1 MEKKCQ
7 ENDNI
12 QTSRQHPSSHCFCAA
27 DISHTAAPFALM
39 RGIGFRTEAATSP
52 FVCPS
57 CLRRLAGDVSLRR
70 PSAPHH
76 RNRYRYISQS
86 SNPPVPQPHTPWV
99 FHDPP
104 LLTRWNFDSYGGTRK
119 EIDPSQIGPFNSPL
133 RESLDTRRWT
143 LVDKTRRKAS
153 GKFKSRTASVLDS
166 FEAEDDLL
174 HQFFGESPD
183 MAAYAFLGPEK
194 TQASTYSLPETHFAE
209 AFSLLSP
216 SHFIEPYKKLHR
228 RFHPAVAHWKGY
240 KTLEVI
246 FDQFKRMLYAAVRKR
261 RSASFTLGIAEYTHL
276 LDCARSMGD
285 AELADSI
292 WADMQ
297 VDGIQPTLEC
307 YNHYMEAKVWH
318 HAYVSKERYNLRFSP
333 WVYYKRSQPNPEPGF
348 QGFRTGPGGV
358 RDEIYQDLEDMNSK
372 GLQPDVTTFINVMT
386 ASAREG
392 HIVAVENILKKV
404 WNIDVAALSQGDPSA
419 VPPVSQ
425 IDRSSSLYPTTNLL
439 FAIAHIFGSNNDL
452 ATALQLV
459 DFVSREYNIEISPA
473 VWNELFEW
481 SFVLSC
487 KKWGTKA
494 NQRNPI
500 RISRSTVEQLF
511 YTLTRPPHNMKP
523 TMEMYDFLVKSAWDR
538 RDLQALLT
546 YMRSG
551 RALFH
556 ETLERRNQAREH
568 YVRFILQFIP
578 PWMQIKAPK
587 IKPYLR
593 MAPGPRKYYL
603 IDSSPGDSE
612 IDQKAIEQSIDETM
626 LSSLIRDDKYR
637 RQDCIAQATGEIQPY
652 LKSQWASTQLKRL
665 QFRKDASKLLET
677 PSAKSSALSGNLS
690 FETIRQ
696 YRTMKSNLNLEQLNT
711 SRDATIIEGWCRL
724 MFCAQRRSPRYQ
736 RCFVPSL
743 VQEWKRYLPE
753 NTFYRTSTGRIEF
766 EPNSFWPTGRKDRPE
781 NGFRSPHHGWGG
793 VFLNPEP
800 APKPFTSVFKIIGAW
815 QPDHLNEGADIEWKS
830 LYAAGQG

>member
-1 MEKKCQ
+1 
-7 ENDNI
+7 
-12 QTSRQHPSSHCFCAA
+12 
-27 DISHTAAPFALM
+27 M
-39 RGIGFRTEAATSP
+39 RGIGFRTEAAASP

-70 PSAPHH
+70 PSPPHH
-76 RNRYRYISQS
+76 RNRYRYLSQS
-86 SNPPVPQPHTPWV
+86 STPPTAQPHKPWV

-104 LLTRWNFDSYGGTRK
+104 LLTRWNLESYGGVQK
-119 EIDPSQIGPFNSPL
+119 EIDPSEDDPFNDPL
-133 RESLDTRRWT
+133 SNSLQTRRWT
-143 LVDKTRRKAS
+143 LVDKDRRKVS
-153 GKFKSRTASVLDS
+153 GKIKSYTASVLDS
-166 FEAEDDLL
+166 FEADDDLL

-228 RFHPAVAHWKGY
+228 RFHPAVAHWKGF

-261 RSASFTLGIAEYTHL
+261 RSAGFTLGIAEYTHL

-297 VDGIQPTLEC
+297 VDGIEPTLEC
-307 YNHYMEAKVWH
+307 YNHCMEAKVWH

-333 WVYYKRSQPNPEPGF
+333 WVYYKRSLPNPEPGF

-358 RDEIYQDLEDMNSK
+358 RDEIYQDLEHMNSK
-372 GLQPDVTTFINVMT
+372 GLRPDVTTFINIMT

-392 HIVAVENILKKV
+392 HMVAVENILKTV
-404 WNIDVAALSQGDPSA
+404 WNIDVAALSQGDPSTA
-419 VPPVSQ
+419 PPVSQ

-439 FAIAHIFGSNNDL
+439 FTIAHIFGSNNDL

-459 DFVSREYNIEISPA
+459 DFVSREYKIEISPA

-487 KKWGTKA
+487 KKWGTKG
-494 NQRNPI
+494 NERNPI

-511 YTLTRPPHNMKP
+511 YTLTGPPHNMKP

-538 RDLQALLT
+538 RDLQAVLM

-556 ETLERRNQAREH
+556 KSLERRNQAKEH
-568 YVRFILQFIP
+568 YVRFLLNFIP
-578 PWMQIKAPK
+578 PSVQIKAQK
-587 IKPYLR
+587 TKPYLR
-593 MAPGPRKYYL
+593 MPPGPKKCNP
-603 IDSSPGDSE
+603 IDTSLGDSG
-612 IDQKAIEQSIDETM
+612 IDEKAIEKTIDKTM
-626 LSSLIRDDKYR
+626 LSSLLHHDKYR
-637 RQDCIAQATGEIQPY
+637 RQDRIAQVTGTPQPY
-652 LKSQWASTQLKRL
+652 LKSEWASKQLERL

-677 PSAKSSALSGNLS
+677 PTAKSATLSDGLS
-690 FETIRQ
+690 FETIQQ
-696 YRTMKSNLNLEQLNT
+696 YRTLKSNLNREQLNT

-724 MFCAQRRSPRYQ
+724 MFCSQRRSPKYQ
-736 RCFVPSL
+736 RRFVPSL
-743 VQEWKRYLPE
+743 VEEWKRYLPE
-753 NTFYRTSTGRIEF
+753 NTFYRTNTGRIEF
-766 EPNSFWPTGRKDRPE
+766 ESDTFWLAGKKDRPE
-781 NGFRSPHHGWGG
+781 NGFRNPQHGWGG
-793 VFLNPEP
+793 VFLRREP
-800 APKPFTSVFKIIGAW
+800 APKPFTGVFKIIGSW
-815 QPDHLNEGADIEWKS
+815 QPHHLMEGPGVEWKS
-830 LYAAGQG
+830 LYAARQG